1 MEFENWKIEK
11 GVYNPPAF
19 DNVYHRKIKI
29 SPYIHSKIQH
39 IIGKDGK
46 NFIDI
51 TQQFNLL
58 YVYYIDNHIELYGLN
73 SRKVHEAIH
82 YIIYQIKKYNLMRYK
97 ESNENEQEVDNIKLM
112 AKRLE
117 LSERE
122 IKSYY
127 EHIKHRHSTSSPSQ
141 T

>member
-11 GVYNPPAF
+11 GVYNPPVF

-51 TQQFNLL
+51 TSNLEGDVL
-58 YVYYIDNHIELYGLN
+58 YSVEIGGLIWKSMN
-73 SRKVHEAIH
+73 GVVNLNFLFWNPSAWLRKQA
-82 YIIYQIKKYNLMRYK
+82 K
-97 ESNENEQEVDNIKLM
+97 E
-112 AKRLE
+112 
-117 LSERE
+117 
-122 IKSYY
+122 KSF
-127 EHIKHRHSTSSPSQ
+127 RFRSG
-141 T
+141 

>member
-11 GVYNPPAF
+11 GVYNPPVF

-82 YIIYQIKKYNLMRYK
+82 YIIYQIKKFNLMRYRVQ
-97 ESNENEQEVDNIKLM
+97 NENEREVDGDFIN
-112 AKRLE
+112 
-117 LSERE
+117 SEE
-122 IKSYY
+122 SILDD
-127 EHIKHRHSTSSPSQ
+127 E
-141 T
+141 